1 MTQSRRD
8 RWGRRRPSP
17 RLVRCALSLT
27 LLAALVSVASDTA
40 VVGAQARYSTE
51 ACQFNGA
58 GQFTSLQVGVA
69 GSAKPDPL
77 NQFPNTVTLSAVFVA
92 APILADFGLIG
103 YNFGFLNVG
112 TNQVPI
118 TASLT
123 ITASNTVEGSQTFTN
138 VNVLATTVITDP
150 DGVRLTGDETATPLP
165 ITFALTNSTW
175 TATGAGDLAFANTG
189 STTTVTLGSFVSTID
204 CQPGVPSSCGT
215 NNTNCV
221 SFTPE
226 PAVPFALLPGDGL
239 RLQHQAPIV
248 ALAPVSLSS
257 GAVVATGTLPALIID
272 NDGSNSVGWTLSA
285 YVTDFLRTGA
295 PDCSVPQADCIPADN
310 LGWRPVLPAE
320 YRAPSPGS
328 SGVTAGTAMAT
339 SAADWLAQLQAAGP
353 AGVNGLGGLGE
364 VNVLCMAPPGAPS
377 ATVGCGAELYL
388 GIPASAASGSYSGV
402 LVLTIT

>member
-1 MTQSRRD
+1 
-8 RWGRRRPSP
+8 
-17 RLVRCALSLT
+17 
-27 LLAALVSVASDTA
+27 
-40 VVGAQARYSTE
+40 
-51 ACQFNGA
+51 
-58 GQFTSLQVGVA
+58 VA
-69 GSAKPDPL
+69 GSAKLDPL
-77 NQFPNTVTLSAVFVA
+77 NQFPNTVALSAVFVA

-112 TNQVPI
+112 ANQVPI

-150 DGVRLTGDETATPLP
+150 DGIRLTGDETATPLP
-165 ITFALTNSTW
+165 VTFALPTSTW
-175 TATGAGDLAFANTG
+175 TATGGGDLAFANTG

-204 CQPGVPSSCGT
+204 CQPGVPSSCGA

-226 PAVPFALLPGDGL
+226 PAIPFALLPGDGL
-239 RLQHQAPIV
+239 RLQHQAPTV
-248 ALAPVSLSS
+248 ALAPVSLSN

-285 YVTDFLRTGA
+285 YVTDFLGPGA

-310 LGWRPVLPAE
+310 LGWMPVLPAE

-353 AGVNGLGGLGE
+353 AGANGLGGLGE
-364 VNVLCMAPPGAPS
+364 VNVLCMAPPGSPS
-377 ATVGCGAELYL
+377 STVGCGAELFL